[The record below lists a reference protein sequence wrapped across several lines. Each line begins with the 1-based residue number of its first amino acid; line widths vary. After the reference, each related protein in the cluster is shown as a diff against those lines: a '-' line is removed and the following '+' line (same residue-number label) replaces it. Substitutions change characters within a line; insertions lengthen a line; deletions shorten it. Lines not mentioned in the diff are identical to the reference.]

1 MESSATFD
9 SEKAGNAG
17 EKPKVPEAAK
27 TVIGNAAR
35 RKLVDISNVPQ
46 QMRPSN
52 ENEKLKH
59 IPTEVKELIAKLET
73 ENKALMNALVER
85 VKIIEMSG
93 SEIQRLRATLQK
105 MQQQNRQLAL
115 SNTQKLMELNLCKEK
130 LKALEHE
137 LGCKNSFL
145 KAMKLEAECHKEKS
159 QRETSH
165 NLNAEVKP
173 IKCEDTGDDLQEEE
187 DKVDSE
193 LENAKSRGQSKSSRP
208 SKHAE
213 PHDNAAKKRLCV
225 RRRSARLKH
234 EEIKAEEDLYQIDD
248 ANNSVHQ
255 PSNCDSIQENSSA
268 SACTSSD
275 NVENNPASENEARES
290 KRPSLSRPSR
300 QAARKVQSYKEI
312 PLNVK
317 MRRSE

>member
-1 MESSATFD
+1 MESSATLD
-9 SEKAGNAG
+9 LETAGNAG

-46 QMRPSN
+46 KMRPSN

-59 IPTEVKELIAKLET
+59 IPTEMKELIEKLET

-93 SEIQRLRATLQK
+93 SEIQRLRSTLQK
-105 MQQQNRQLAL
+105 MQQQNHHLAL
-115 SNTQKLMELNLCKEK
+115 SNTQKLMELNLCKDK
-130 LKALEHE
+130 LKVLEHE
-137 LGCKNSFL
+137 LGCKSSLL
-145 KAMKLEAECHKEKS
+145 KAMKLE
-159 QRETSH
+159 
-165 NLNAEVKP
+165 AEVKP

-193 LENAKSRGQSKSSRP
+193 LENAKRRRQSKSWRP
-208 SKHAE
+208 SKHAQ

-225 RRRSARLKH
+225 RRQSARLKH
-234 EEIKAEEDLYQIDD
+234 EQIKAEEDLYPIDD
-248 ANNSVHQ
+248 AKDSVHQ
-255 PSNCDSIQENSSA
+255 QSNCDSIQENSSA

-275 NVENNPASENEARES
+275 NGENNPASENEARES

>member
-1 MESSATFD
+1 
-9 SEKAGNAG
+9 
-17 EKPKVPEAAK
+17 
-27 TVIGNAAR
+27 
-35 RKLVDISNVPQ
+35 
-46 QMRPSN
+46 MRPSN

-59 IPTEVKELIAKLET
+59 IPTEMKELIEKLET
-73 ENKALMNALVER
+73 
-85 VKIIEMSG
+85 
-93 SEIQRLRATLQK
+93 
-105 MQQQNRQLAL
+105 
-115 SNTQKLMELNLCKEK
+115 ELNLCKDK
-130 LKALEHE
+130 
-137 LGCKNSFL
+137 
-145 KAMKLEAECHKEKS
+145 
-159 QRETSH
+159 
-165 NLNAEVKP
+165 VKP

-193 LENAKSRGQSKSSRP
+193 LENAKRRRQSNSWRP
-208 SKHAE
+208 SKHAQ

-225 RRRSARLKH
+225 RRQSARLKH
-234 EEIKAEEDLYQIDD
+234 EQIKAEEDLYPIDD
-248 ANNSVHQ
+248 AKDSVHQ

-275 NVENNPASENEARES
+275 NGENNHASENEARES